1 MVELDRVYRALAAE
15 ERRLALACLDHHRQ
29 LTLPDLA
36 ELVVEC
42 QHDTDVTALSGEQLR
57 DTYFRLYHTHI
68 PILEECGLVTYSQ
81 EADLVAATD
90 RLQTALTSVAE
101 NVERLQSFP
110 TDSIGD

>member
-36 ELVVEC
+36 ELVVER
-42 QHDTDVTALSGEQLR
+42 QYDTGVAALSGEQLR

-68 PILEECGLVTYSQ
+68 PLLEECGLVQYSQ
-81 EADLVAATD
+81 EDDLVAATD
-90 RLQTALTSVAE
+90 RLQTALDSVEE